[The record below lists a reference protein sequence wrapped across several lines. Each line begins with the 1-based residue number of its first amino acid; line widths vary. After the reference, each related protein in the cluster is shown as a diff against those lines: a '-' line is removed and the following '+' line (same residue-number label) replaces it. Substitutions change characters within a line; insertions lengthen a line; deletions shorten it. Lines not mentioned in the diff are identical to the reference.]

1 MYVAYIDSLLL
12 LKTTPFFFK
21 NANFDIKK
29 RPFFQES
36 RTCEV
41 YPKAPRRAYH
51 KSWRVGGPGGVHVTS
66 QEKSLISGLSSLLL
80 NHCQACQHF
89 INYHR
94 DRGPVNALKSGQFLP
109 NRDFICIILIIS
121 KVISKLH
128 LQTTLT

>member
-1 MYVAYIDSLLL
+1 MYVAYIDSFTLVENHPLFSKTRTL
-12 LKTTPFFFK
+12 TLKKDPFFK
-21 NANFDIKK
+21 NQGPVKYTQK
-29 RPFFQES
+29 Q
-36 RTCEV
+36 
-41 YPKAPRRAYH
+41 PRRAYH

-109 NRDFICIILIIS
+109 NRDFICIIFDY
-121 KVISKLH
+121 K
-128 LQTTLT
+128 

>member
-1 MYVAYIDSLLL
+1 MYIAYIDSLLL

-89 INYHR
+89 INDHR
-94 DRGPVNALKSGQFLP
+94 DRGPVNALKSDNSYQIGTLYVLF
-109 NRDFICIILIIS
+109 LIIS
-121 KVISKLH
+121 KVISTLH
-128 LQTTLT
+128 LQTTIT

>member
-12 LKTTPFFFK
+12 LKTTPFFSKTRTLTLKKDPFFK
-21 NANFDIKK
+21 NQGPVKYTQKHHVGPIISHG
-29 RPFFQES
+29 E
-36 RTCEV
+36 
-41 YPKAPRRAYH
+41 
-51 KSWRVGGPGGVHVTS
+51 WGGPGGVHVTS

-109 NRDFICIILIIS
+109 NRDFICIIFDY
-121 KVISKLH
+121 K
-128 LQTTLT
+128 